1 MFTTSITIVILIKHK
16 LIFIIYNI
24 KRKYIYIFPMETV
37 SDIGSSINNILR
49 SVVGNHKAKKISKK
63 LKY

>member
-1 MFTTSITIVILIKHK
+1 
-16 LIFIIYNI
+16 
-24 KRKYIYIFPMETV
+24 METV
-37 SDIGSSINNILR
+37 SDVGSSINNILR